1 VTNPDRHTDLNPTP
15 TATGNREQG
24 HADTGQQVG
33 GRAKTGTSPDAKSSD
48 TATNAHATDI
58 RAPGTPANDTPA
70 NDTSATD
77 TGAAAPSGGRDE
89 PDKGTRKPLVPQ
101 QRAAAYSERWDQV
114 KGGFVD
120 EPRQA
125 VAAADQLV
133 SELLEELQEL
143 FRSQR
148 HDIEQSL
155 DADATTTEDLRVA
168 LRRYRNFFDRLLAV

>member
-1 VTNPDRHTDLNPTP
+1 VTNPDRRTDLNPTP
-15 TATGNREQG
+15 TAIGDSEQG

-33 GRAKTGTSPDAKSSD
+33 GRAKTGTSPDAGSSD

-58 RAPGTPANDTPA
+58 RATGTPAS
-70 NDTSATD
+70 DTSATG
-77 TGAAAPSGGRDE
+77 TSAAAPSGGRDE
-89 PDKGTRKPLVPQ
+89 PDKGTREPLVPQ

-148 HDIEQSL
+148 HDIEQGL

>member
-33 GRAKTGTSPDAKSSD
+33 GRAETGTSPDAESSD

-58 RAPGTPANDTPA
+58 RASGTPAS
-70 NDTSATD
+70 DTSATG
-77 TGAAAPSGGRDE
+77 TSAAPSGGRDE
-89 PDKGTRKPLVPQ
+89 PDKGTREPLVSQ

-148 HDIEQSL
+148 HDIEQGL

>member
-1 VTNPDRHTDLNPTP
+1 MTNPDRHTDLNPTP
-15 TATGNREQG
+15 TATGDREQG
-24 HADTGQQVG
+24 RADTGQQVG
-33 GRAKTGTSPDAKSSD
+33 ARTETGTSPDAESRD
-48 TATNAHATDI
+48 TATNVHATDI
-58 RAPGTPANDTPA
+58 RATGTPASDTP
-70 NDTSATD
+70 ATD

-89 PDKGTRKPLVPQ
+89 PDKGTREPLVSQ
-101 QRAAAYSERWDQV
+101 QRAAAYSERWAQV

-148 HDIEQSL
+148 HDIEQGL